1 MSSSND
7 DKFDIIRNGDT
18 LSMIANRN
26 GIARHVLISHNN
38 ITDVDK
44 LYVGQRLSIP
54 KLGVIKFR
62 LFDLIGDVIA
72 GLECKVISL
81 GQEIMHIQTDAAG
94 ALPDIH
100 AKDALA
106 TYELWVKRYA
116 KEGFKKVGEVKGGR
130 TERIVAV
137 KSGKLKIV
145 TQTRPTEENH
155 VTMVIRGG
163 TPEKSGVAWVAK
175 FPASTD
181 IGMLEAEFGK
191 DLQAFI
197 AALKEGGVTVRIT
210 TTYRPP
216 QRSYLMYWAKQISD
230 GAISPEKVTPFVP
243 EVAGDERIDIDW
255 AHLDEDGNPDLE
267 AAKKAAK
274 EMRIAFQTGNNEV
287 AKPYHSNHNFRK
299 AQAVDMRL
307 FPPWGIGKTVR
318 ERGGDEKTISEKG
331 DLFRIAQT
339 YGIVH
344 FDLRPNQSIPK
355 MDDVHW
361 SRTGA

>member
-155 VTMVIRGG
+155 VTMIIRGG

-181 IGMLEAEFGK
+181 IGMLETEFGK

-243 EVAGDERIDIDW
+243 EVVGDERIDIDW

-267 AAKKAAK
+267 AAKQAAK
-274 EMRIAFQTGNNEV
+274 EMLKAFGVKSNSIAG
-287 AKPYHSNHNFRK
+287 PYKSNHNFK
-299 AQAVDMRL
+299 QAKAVDMTL
-307 FPPWGIGKTVR
+307 WPEWGIGKTVKNKI
-318 ERGGDEKTISEKG
+318 GDKQKIETKD
-331 DLFRIAQT
+331 DLFEVGKS
-339 YGIVH
+339 YGVTH
-344 FDLRPNQSIPK
+344 FDLRPNKSKPET
-355 MDDVHW
+355 DNVHW